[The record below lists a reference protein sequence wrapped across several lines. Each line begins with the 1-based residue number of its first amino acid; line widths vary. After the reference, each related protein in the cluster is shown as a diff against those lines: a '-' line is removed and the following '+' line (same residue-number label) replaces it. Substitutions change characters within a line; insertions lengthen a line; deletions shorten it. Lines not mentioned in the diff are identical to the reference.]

1 MKIYMVSLL
10 HRATITNHSMKI
22 YMVSLLRRA
31 TIKKYGQ
38 QAQFIAHTFHS
49 ILTTLLTSNET
60 LIQTMASVVQ
70 AVISSFVQEKFS
82 SDFQHFS
89 ITSVINSV
97 AVD

>member
-1 MKIYMVSLL
+1 LALKIIANTAIKLPEKSIG
-10 HRATITNHSMKI
+10 HTSTN
-22 YMVSLLRRA
+22 
-31 TIKKYGQ
+31 TKKYGQ
-38 QAQFIAHTFHS
+38 QAQFIARTFHS

-70 AVISSFVQEKFS
+70 AVISSFLQEKFS